1 MWIPVGPV
9 LRPGLI
15 APENVPSSPATGA
28 GSLRALSLSPFGR
41 LVTSSAVSNLGDG
54 LRVTALPL
62 LAASLTRDPAAI
74 AAVTAVVWLPWLVF
88 GVVGGTIV
96 DRVSRIG
103 LLIGV
108 QVARMLVVATLAV
121 LVWQDQV
128 SMLVVYV
135 VAFGIGIGEVLADTA
150 MQAVIPTLVPEG
162 ELERA
167 NGQLYAAQATANDFI
182 GPPVGSV
189 LYANAASMP
198 FVANAAAW
206 GVSAILLSRL
216 FITQPARTVRAP
228 TSFIEDVVVG
238 GRWLARHE
246 VLRVLLV
253 WGGVVNASLVAFGSI
268 SVLFALEILRVSE
281 AAYGFL
287 AASIGLGG
295 ITGTLVAG
303 RLVRRF
309 GRGRLIQAGAV
320 AGGTGGMLA
329 GLAES
334 PILFAALLF
343 VLTASAAVVSIV
355 VAALRQSIVPNEL
368 LGRVHATFR
377 VFSYGAIP
385 LGAVAGGWLA
395 SDFGLRAPYLIGGS
409 IVVLAGLLIGLWVN
423 DATIASSREPSGPTA
438 PGATSDARQP

>member
-1 MWIPVGPV
+1 LSV
-9 LRPGLI
+9 RPF
-15 APENVPSSPATGA
+15 S
-28 GSLRALSLSPFGR
+28 R
-41 LVTSSAVSNLGDG
+41 LLASSAVSNLGDG

-88 GVVGGTIV
+88 GIVGGTIV

-108 QVARMLVVATLAV
+108 QVARMLVVIMLAV
-121 LVWQDQV
+121 LVWQEQA
-128 SMLVVYV
+128 SMLVIYV
-135 VAFGIGIGEVLADTA
+135 VAFSIGIGEVLADTA

-189 LYANAASMP
+189 LYANAAPVP

-216 FITQPARTVRAP
+216 FITQPARIARAP
-228 TSFIEDVVVG
+228 TSFIEDVAVG
-238 GRWLARHE
+238 AKWLVGHE

-253 WGGVVNASLVAFGSI
+253 WGAVVNASLVAFGSI
-268 SVLFALEILRVSE
+268 YVLFALEILGVSE
-281 AAYGFL
+281 AAFGFL

-309 GRGRLIQAGAV
+309 GRGRLIQAGGV
-320 AGGTGGMLA
+320 AGGAGGMLA

-334 PILFAALLF
+334 PIVFAALFF

-355 VAALRQSIVPNEL
+355 VGALRQSIVPNEL

-385 LGAVAGGWLA
+385 VGAVAGGWLA
-395 SDFGLRAPYLIGGS
+395 SAFGLRAPFLIGGA
-409 IVVLAGLLIGLWVN
+409 IVVLAGLLIGFWVT
-423 DATIASSREPSGPTA
+423 DATIARSRAGTGSAAPIEP
-438 PGATSDARQP
+438 

>member
-1 MWIPVGPV
+1 M
-9 LRPGLI
+9 
-15 APENVPSSPATGA
+15 AA
-28 GSLRALSLSPFGR
+28 GR
-41 LVTSSAVSNLGDG
+41 LLALFARPFSRLLASSAVSNLGDG

-74 AAVTAVVWLPWLVF
+74 AAVTAVVWLPWLLF
-88 GVVGGTIV
+88 GIVGGTIV

-108 QVARMLVVATLAV
+108 QVVRMLVVGALAV
-121 LVWQDQV
+121 LVWQDYAT
-128 SMLVVYV
+128 MLVIYL
-135 VAFGIGIGEVLADTA
+135 VAFTIGLGEVLADTA

-182 GPPVGSV
+182 GPPVGSL
-189 LYANAASMP
+189 LYANAAFVP

-216 FITQPARTVRAP
+216 FVTQPARTTRPP
-228 TSFIEDVVVG
+228 TTFIEDIVVG
-238 GRWLARHE
+238 AKWLARHE

-253 WGGVVNASLVAFGSI
+253 WGAIVNASLVAFGSI
-268 SVLFALEILRVSE
+268 HVLFALEILEVSE
-281 AAYGFL
+281 AAFGFL
-287 AASIGLGG
+287 AAAIGLGG
-295 ITGTLVAG
+295 ITGTLLAG

-309 GRGRLIQAGAV
+309 GRGRLIQAGGV

-334 PILFAALLF
+334 PIVFAALFF

-355 VAALRQSIVPNEL
+355 VAALRQAIVPNEL

-385 LGAVAGGWLA
+385 IGAVAGGWLA
-395 SDFGLRAPYLIGGS
+395 SALGLRAPFLIGGA
-409 IVVLAGLLIGLWVN
+409 IVVLAGLLIGFWVT
-423 DATIASSREPSGPTA
+423 DATIARSRGRT
-438 PGATSDARQP
+438 D

>member
-1 MWIPVGPV
+1 MTGLVVSRPVS
-9 LRPGLI
+9 I
-15 APENVPSSPATGA
+15 
-28 GSLRALSLSPFGR
+28 SPFRR
-41 LVTSSAVSNLGDG
+41 LWASAAVSNLGDG

-62 LAASLTRDPAAI
+62 LAASITRDPTAI

-108 QVARMLVVATLAV
+108 QVARMLVVAALAV
-121 LVWQDQV
+121 LVWQDQA
-128 SMLVVYV
+128 SMPLIYV
-135 VAFGIGIGEVLADTA
+135 VAFGVGIGEVLADTA
-150 MQAVIPTLVPEG
+150 MQAVIPTLVAEDQ
-162 ELERA
+162 LERA
-167 NGQLYAAQATANDFI
+167 NGQLYAAQAASNDFV

-189 LYANAASMP
+189 LYASVAAAP
-198 FVANAAAW
+198 FAANAAAW
-206 GVSAILLSRL
+206 GLSAILLSRL
-216 FITQPARTVRAP
+216 FVTQPPRTARPA

-238 GRWLARHE
+238 GKWLFRHE

-253 WGGVVNASLVAFGSI
+253 WGAVVNASLVAFGSI
-268 SVLFALEILRVSE
+268 YVLFALEILGVSE
-281 AAYGFL
+281 AAFGFL
-287 AASIGLGG
+287 AAAIGLGG

-320 AGGTGGMLA
+320 VGGAGGMLA
-329 GLAES
+329 GLAPS
-334 PILFAALLF
+334 PIVFAALMF
-343 VLTASAAVVSIV
+343 TLTASAAVVSIV

-385 LGAVAGGWLA
+385 VGALAGGWLA
-395 SDFGLRAPYLIGGS
+395 SAYGLRAPYLIGGA
-409 IVVLAGLLIGLWVN
+409 IVVVAGLVIGRWVS
-423 DATIASSREPSGPTA
+423 DATIASSRAPSGPPV
-438 PGATSDARQP
+438 PGATTDVG